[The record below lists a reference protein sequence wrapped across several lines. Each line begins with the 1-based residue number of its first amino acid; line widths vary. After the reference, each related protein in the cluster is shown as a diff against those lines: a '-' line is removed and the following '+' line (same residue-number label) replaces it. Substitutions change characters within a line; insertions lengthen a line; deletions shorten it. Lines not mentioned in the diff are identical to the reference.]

1 MGRTFDPGARDR
13 AEASNVEGLTQAILE
28 TLDLSSLPDT
38 AAHCRAAA
46 MRFSWSVLG
55 PVYEDLYRRVL
66 SRGNSIPHGADRKTA
81 RG

>member
-1 MGRTFDPGARDR
+1 
-13 AEASNVEGLTQAILE
+13 
-28 TLDLSSLPDT
+28 
-38 AAHCRAAA
+38 